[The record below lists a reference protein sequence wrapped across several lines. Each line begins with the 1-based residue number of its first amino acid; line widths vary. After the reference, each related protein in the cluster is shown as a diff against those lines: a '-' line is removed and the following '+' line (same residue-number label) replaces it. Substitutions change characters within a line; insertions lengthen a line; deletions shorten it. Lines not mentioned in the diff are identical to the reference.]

1 MTTRHCTRNC
11 LGGKELSD
19 IRDKLTIRTVKGRSE
34 KLKRIAKRKGMTVN
48 GLLNYEI
55 DKLIEREEK
64 KLKAN

>member
-1 MTTRHCTRNC
+1 M
-11 LGGKELSD
+11 SD